1 MEKHTDRCKA
11 YRQINKHTNRQ
22 TNTLMNTQ
30 TDEQTYREMNKHTD
44 EQTHKQM
51 DKPLGPYILCPLM
64 LIKSMF
70 ISLTFNGILPTA

>member
-1 MEKHTDRCKA
+1 
-11 YRQINKHTNRQ
+11 
-22 TNTLMNTQ
+22 MNTQ
-30 TDEQTYREMNKHTD
+30 TDEQTYREMKKHTD

-70 ISLTFNGILPTA
+70 ISLTFTGILPTA